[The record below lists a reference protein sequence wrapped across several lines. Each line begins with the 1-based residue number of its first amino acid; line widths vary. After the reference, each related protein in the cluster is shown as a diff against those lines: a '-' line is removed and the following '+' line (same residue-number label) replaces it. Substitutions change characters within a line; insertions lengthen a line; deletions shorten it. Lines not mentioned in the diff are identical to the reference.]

1 MPVVTSAFNTAF
13 VVGIL
18 LGEAVGDAVGIF
30 DGDTVGVDVALGM
43 KSHDSTATNGLV
55 GGAGTN
61 L

>member
-1 MPVVTSAFNTAF
+1 M
-13 VVGIL
+13 VGIL

-30 DGDTVGVDVALGM
+30 DGVTVGVDVALGM

-55 GGAGTN
+55 VGTGTK